1 MHHVRLFFDMTEVLG
16 LTAFVGKTPL
26 VAVEHDVV
34 GSGSDIAGEVDRLR
48 NVTYLIDLLALV

>member
-1 MHHVRLFFDMTEVLG
+1 MAEVLG
-16 LTAFVGKTPL
+16 LTAFVGKTLL

-48 NVTYLIDLLALV
+48 NVAYLIDLLALV

>member
-1 MHHVRLFFDMTEVLG
+1 MYEPLCVHHVRLLFNMAEVLG

-48 NVTYLIDLLALV
+48 NISK